1 MVVLVCYDVATVTS
15 AGAKRLRTIAD
26 ICEDHGI
33 RVQYSVFECRLT
45 PATWVLFRARLLRKF
60 DPTEDSLRFYFL
72 DRDAVART
80 EHHGAKTALDPTKPL
95 IV

>member
-1 MVVLVCYDVATVTS
+1 MLVLVCYDVATASS
-15 AGAKRLRTIAD
+15 AGARRLRIIAD

-45 PATWVLFRARLLRKF
+45 PTAWVLFRADLLREF
-60 DPTEDSLRFYFL
+60 EPTEDSLRFYFL
-72 DRDAVART
+72 DQNAAART
-80 EHHGAKTALDPTKPL
+80 EHHGAKKSIDPMKPL

>member
-1 MVVLVCYDVATVTS
+1 MLVLVCYDVATATS
-15 AGAKRLRTIAD
+15 EGARRLRTIAD

-33 RVQYSVFECRLT
+33 RVQYSLFECRLT
-45 PATWVLFRARLLRKF
+45 PTAWVLFRAELLREF

-72 DRDAVART
+72 DQDAAART
-80 EHHGAKTALDPTKPL
+80 EHHGAKVAIDPTKPL